1 MFILRKW
8 GKFRRK
14 MYTTMFRRLRFVV
27 LSFMISAVSFSAS
40 LSFQNLNRVKVDD
53 LSDVEISQFVKKY
66 TGAGYTLA
74 DVERMAQ
81 SKNMPSTELEKLKVR
96 ISALEASASSVLAD
110 EKISTEMTG
119 VKSDETNVGVGNSS
133 KKNSRVYGMSV
144 FNNSKISFEP
154 SQSVATPRNYR
165 LGANDVLHVDV
176 YGMAEATYD
185 WTVSKDGNIR
195 IPNVGVVFVDGMTLE
210 QAENVIKKKLS
221 TLYNSINSGRTSV
234 AVSINHIRSIK
245 VYILGEVENPGSYT
259 LSSVSSVFNAMNA
272 CGGPSENG
280 SMRNVQLIRNG
291 RSIAKVDLY
300 EFLQKGAMPSD
311 MTLQDQ
317 DVIQVPPYENR
328 VTVNGAAV
336 TALPAGTYENVSIVF

>member
-1 MFILRKW
+1 
-8 GKFRRK
+8 

-144 FNNSKISFEP
+144 FNNSEP
-154 SQSVATPRNYR
+154 
-165 LGANDVLHVDV
+165 
-176 YGMAEATYD
+176 
-185 WTVSKDGNIR
+185 IR
-195 IPNVGVVFVDGMTLE
+195 GD
-210 QAENVIKKKLS
+210 AS
-221 TLYNSINSGRTSV
+221 
-234 AVSINHIRSIK
+234 
-245 VYILGEVENPGSYT
+245 
-259 LSSVSSVFNAMNA
+259 
-272 CGGPSENG
+272 
-280 SMRNVQLIRNG
+280 
-291 RSIAKVDLY
+291 
-300 EFLQKGAMPSD
+300 
-311 MTLQDQ
+311 
-317 DVIQVPPYENR
+317 
-328 VTVNGAAV
+328 
-336 TALPAGTYENVSIVF
+336 